1 MLQAESSG
9 QTELTASRS
18 CPGMRSLSLSLG
30 LRKYLQ
36 RWGDNCNLVFA
47 RERK

>member
-18 CPGMRSLSLSLG
+18 CPGMRSLSLTGTEEIPAALG
-30 LRKYLQ
+30 LTT
-36 RWGDNCNLVFA
+36 A
-47 RERK
+47 I